1 MIVLEIVVMIIMIIN
16 IMNDNEEA
24 KRVLTGN

>member
-1 MIVLEIVVMIIMIIN
+1 MTVLEIVVMIIMIIN